1 MSDPCIKEGELGE
14 LKSTVHRMEKELFNG
29 DESIVKSVPGLAREV
44 RTLSDNIESLRTA
57 ISGFQKFQNE
67 TIGRKDFIRSIV
79 PWLAVFIAAFTFLFS
94 NAKIK
99 NSQEYIDWKMGFKQ
113 DRIPDST
120 VRGGYVHYE
129 TLKDTVK

>member
-1 MSDPCIKEGELGE
+1 MAEHSCIQEHKLGDIE
-14 LKSTVHRMEKELFNG
+14 SKVNRMDKELFNG
-29 DESIVKSVPGLAREV
+29 DNSIIKTMPKLTQEV
-44 RTLSDNIESLRTA
+44 GKLSDNIESLRTA

-67 TIGRKDFIRSIV
+67 TVGKKDFIRSAI
-79 PWLAVFIAAFTFLFS
+79 PWIAVIIAACSFVFS

-120 VRGGYVHYE
+120 TRGGYVHYE
-129 TLKDTVK
+129 NLKDTL